1 MQLENPD
8 LLIAYP
14 SKSGFSPYNF
24 QLKATGNFCVK
35 KDWRSGQVK
44 NLNPKQNFKSD
55 MTPVDTF
62 ESDVMVLTPISGM
75 SENSSAKPGFPAIS
89 SFENDGMGITHI
101 DNLQFNNP

>member
-1 MQLENPD
+1 
-8 LLIAYP
+8 
-14 SKSGFSPYNF
+14 
-24 QLKATGNFCVK
+24 
-35 KDWRSGQVK
+35 
-44 NLNPKQNFKSD
+44 

-89 SFENDGMGITHI
+89 SFESDGMGITPI